1 MRGNPHGNPGNN
13 GGWSYTKEFREQQIR
28 LKEKIIAYALEV
40 METGTEKQKM
50 EMVKRFG
57 PLSLPREVE
66 LSGGGEGTNPVQII
80 VKSL

>member
-1 MRGNPHGNPGNN
+1 MRGRPEGNPGNN

-28 LKEKIIAYALEV
+28 LKEKVIAFALDV
-40 METGTEKQKM
+40 MDNGTKAEKM
-50 EMVKRFG
+50 EMVRRFG
-57 PLSLPREVE
+57 PLSLPKEVE